1 MELSRKGQYRKKRVC
16 IVYQHCS
23 TSMYACVG
31 VKKEEVK
38 KLKSFCSRP
47 RENFPN
53 TWLDSYLLRILA
65 ASKPAIFWWNY
76 DLVQFASKIHFAP
89 KSYKN

>member
-23 TSMYACVG
+23 TSMYVCVG
-31 VKKEEVK
+31 VKKKEEVK
-38 KLKSFCSRP
+38 KLKSFGSRP

-53 TWLDSYLLRILA
+53 KMT
-65 ASKPAIFWWNY
+65 
-76 DLVQFASKIHFAP
+76 
-89 KSYKN
+89 

>member
-1 MELSRKGQYRKKRVC
+1 MQNPPKVGKKTKGTMELSRKGQYRKKRVC

-38 KLKSFCSRP
+38 KLKSFSSRP

-53 TWLDSYLLRILA
+53 NMT
-65 ASKPAIFWWNY
+65 
-76 DLVQFASKIHFAP
+76 
-89 KSYKN
+89 